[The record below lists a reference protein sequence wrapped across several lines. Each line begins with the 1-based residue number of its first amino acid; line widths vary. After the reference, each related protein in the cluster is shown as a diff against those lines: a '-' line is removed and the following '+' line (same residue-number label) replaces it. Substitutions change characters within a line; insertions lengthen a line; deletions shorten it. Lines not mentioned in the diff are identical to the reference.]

1 MAVTGGNKHAY
12 DRRSAVRHLRRV
24 DPRLAKVIDQIGP
37 YRPSM
42 RSMVSPFDSLMEA
55 ITYQQL
61 SGKAAATIHGRVR
74 ALFSDKDAPHP
85 EALLALP
92 GKHLRGAGLSRNK
105 VLAMQ
110 DLAARTLDG
119 TVPDHKALA
128 RMSDAEVIERL
139 TQVRGI
145 GRWTVEMLLI
155 SSLDRPDV
163 LPVTD
168 LAVRKGFRHAYGM
181 KSLPAYSTMERTGRS
196 WAPYRSVATWYLWR
210 LADTLM

>member
-1 MAVTGGNKHAY
+1 MAGPSGKQLTY
-12 DRRSAVRHLRRV
+12 DTRRALRHLRKA
-24 DPRLAKVIDQIGP
+24 DPRLAKVIEQIGP

-42 RSMVSPFDSLMEA
+42 DNMVSPFDTLMQA

-74 ALFSDKDAPHP
+74 ALFPDKDAPHP
-85 EALLALP
+85 KALLALH

-119 TVPDHKALA
+119 TVPDYKTLA

-139 TQVRGI
+139 TQVRGV

-155 SSLDRPDV
+155 SSLGRPDV

-168 LAVRKGFRHAYGM
+168 LGIRKGFRHAYGM
-181 KSLPAYSTMERTGRS
+181 KSLPAYSTLERAGRS
-196 WAPYRSVATWYLWR
+196 WAPYRSVASWYLWR